1 MFGRLRNL
9 YMFSIAIAMTCP
21 AYAEDVPEKL
31 PLYDVVLKG
40 GRVMDAETG
49 MDAIRNVG
57 ITDHTITAISVDEI
71 RGVETIDVT
80 GQIISPG
87 FIDVHNHSPSPL
99 GQMYQARDGVTTS
112 LELEAGSYPVAAHG
126 AYIRRKA
133 RINYG
138 ASTGHTQARMVVM
151 SGGNHAGA
159 QNILGAPQAN
169 IGKDN
174 GEART
179 RYVIANA
186 GEREDIGRTLE
197 DGLLQGGIGIG
208 LLLDYISDAVDEDEL
223 RVIFELAAQYQ
234 SPVFVHIRRGVA
246 GDPSGLDEVLTMAK
260 ATGAKVHI
268 CHLSHNAMK
277 NVTLFLEK
285 IRAARKDGVDVT
297 TEVLPYNAGS
307 TSIGAAVFGRDWQ
320 KIFDIKPEDVQLAS
334 TGEYFTQESFDQ
346 TRRNNPNAAIIHH
359 YLKEEW
365 TRVLV
370 AAPDVILSSDGLPV
384 VSLDKKVPPQGIG
397 SFAKLLGTYARDE
410 KLLPMMT
417 ALSKI
422 TLQPAQL
429 LEKAAPA
436 FRLKGRL
443 QIGMDADITVF
454 DPMVI
459 KDMATY
465 ENPHQPSIGVTHLLV
480 NGKFVIKNGD
490 LEGGAFPG
498 RQIFASPLNKR
509 K

>member
-1 MFGRLRNL
+1 MFGRLRIPF
-9 YMFSIAIAMTCP
+9 MFSVAIAVVCP
-21 AYAEDVPEKL
+21 ASAEDAAEKM
-31 PLYDVVLKG
+31 PLYDVVLEG
-40 GRVMDAETG
+40 GRVMDPETG

-57 ITDHTITAISVDEI
+57 ITDGKITAISVHEI
-71 RGVETIDVT
+71 SGMKTIDVT
-80 GQIISPG
+80 GKIVSPG

-126 AYIRRKA
+126 AYIRGKA

-138 ASTGHTQARMVVM
+138 ASTSHTQARMVAM
-151 SGGNHAGA
+151 SGGNHTGV
-159 QNILGAPQAN
+159 QNILSAKRAN
-169 IGKDN
+169 IGEDR

-179 RYVIANA
+179 RYVIANV
-186 GEREDIGRTLE
+186 GERKEIRRNVE
-197 DGLLQGGIGIG
+197 NGLLQGGIGIG
-208 LLLDYISDAVDEDEL
+208 LLLDYISEAVDKDEL
-223 RVIFELAAQYQ
+223 RTIFDLAAQYQ

-246 GDPSGLDEVLTMAK
+246 GDPTGLDEVLAMAK
-260 ATGAKVHI
+260 STGAKVHI

-277 NVTLFLEK
+277 NVVLFLEK
-285 IRAARKDGVDVT
+285 IRAARRNGVDVT

-334 TGEYFTQESFDQ
+334 TGAYFTQESFDQ
-346 TRRNNPNAAIIHH
+346 TRRDNPNAAIIHH

-365 TRVLV
+365 TRHLIL
-370 AAPDVILSSDGLPV
+370 APDVILSSDGLPV
-384 VSLDKKVPPQGIG
+384 ISLDKKVPPQGIG

-410 KLLPMMT
+410 KLLPIMT

-454 DPMVI
+454 DAAVI

-465 ENPHQPSIGVTHLLV
+465 DKPHQPSIGITHLLV
-480 NGKFVIKNGD
+480 NGQFVIKNGY
-490 LEGGAFPG
+490 LEDSTFPG
-498 RQIFASPLNKR
+498 RQIFASPLNTR

>member
-1 MFGRLRNL
+1 
-9 YMFSIAIAMTCP
+9 
-21 AYAEDVPEKL
+21 
-31 PLYDVVLKG
+31 
-40 GRVMDAETG
+40 MDPETG
-49 MDAIRNVG
+49 MDAVRNVG
-57 ITDHTITAISVDEI
+57 ITDRTITAISVDDI
-71 RGVETIDVT
+71 SGVETIDVT
-80 GQIISPG
+80 GQIIAPG

-126 AYIRRKA
+126 SYIRRKA

-151 SGGNHAGA
+151 SGGNHAGT
-159 QNILGAPQAN
+159 QNILGATWTN

-174 GEART
+174 GEARA

-186 GEREDIGRTLE
+186 DERQDIGRTLE

-208 LLLDYISDAVDEDEL
+208 LLLDYISDAVNEDEL
-223 RVIFELAAQYQ
+223 RVIFDLAAQYQ
-234 SPVFVHIRRGVA
+234 TPVFVHIRRGVA
-246 GDPSGLDEVLTMAK
+246 GDPTGLEDILSLAK

-277 NVTLFLEK
+277 NVLLFLEK

-334 TGEYFTQESFDQ
+334 TGAYFTKESFDQ
-346 TRRNNPNAAIIHH
+346 TRRDNPNAAIIHH

-365 TRVLV
+365 TRALV

-384 VSLDKKVPPQGIG
+384 ISLDKKVPPQGIG
-397 SFAKLLGTYARDE
+397 SFAKLLGSYVRDE
-410 KLLPMMT
+410 KLLSMMA

-422 TLQPAQL
+422 TLQPARL

-443 QIGMDADITVF
+443 QIGMDADITIF
-454 DPMVI
+454 DPFVI

-465 ENPHQPSIGVTHLLV
+465 DKPHQSSIGVTHLLV
-480 NGKFVIKNGD
+480 NGRFVIKNGD
-490 LEGGAFPG
+490 LEDGAFPG
-498 RQIFASPLNKR
+498 RQIFASPLSKR
-509 K
+509 